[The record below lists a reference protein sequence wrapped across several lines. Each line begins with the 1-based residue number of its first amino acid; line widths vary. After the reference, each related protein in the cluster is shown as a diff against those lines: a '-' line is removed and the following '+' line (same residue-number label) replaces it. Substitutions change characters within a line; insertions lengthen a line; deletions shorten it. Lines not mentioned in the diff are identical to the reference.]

1 MKRIEKKQKN
11 EATPVARFAVCNN
24 LYEAMRGFAHNA
36 IAFGVIAVMCLNI
49 FATCA
54 DDEPEIP
61 DAPKEETFAIT
72 VGQSGDWTPF
82 RGENGVTFSNS
93 NSSVISVSDNRAKVT
108 FTGLKAGISTIT
120 AMLGSKIATAK
131 VTVTDGGSEND
142 KPGEPTD
149 PDPPTPPFEFF
160 EPFPLDVF
168 YSGTLTFE
176 KNLDYMLENGTRI
189 TTVETERIDFVYK
202 FSVINSYESFRS
214 YYNWNIEGFGEWVPF
229 MSGSGNQEINGYIS
243 ASYFYENKQYSDDV
257 STSTI
262 TASVESTEAEN
273 NIVMEMYYNKNKN
286 KYRLMIT
293 GNISS
298 IICKYV
304 GTIVNKTSHSSE
316 TDKFSDDVGSFA
328 FSINYDLNY
337 DNDGKLDTGDCIF
350 LDLDNSDV
358 EEFFKNSKKN
368 ELKIKFDAPG
378 TDYIDSKNKR
388 EKYLKA
394 DIVIGN

>member
-1 MKRIEKKQKN
+1 MENIIFKN
-11 EATPVARFAVCNN
+11 TFCGATLRVALNTVVFLMTASTCFALFSSCGEDEFTETNK
-24 LYEAMRGFAHNA
+24 EF
-36 IAFGVIAVMCLNI
+36 VI
-49 FATCA
+49 
-54 DDEPEIP
+54 D
-61 DAPKEETFAIT
+61 
-72 VGQSGDWTPF
+72 VGESGNWTPF
-82 RGENGVTFSNS
+82 SGETNVTFTNT
-93 NSSVISVSDNRAKVT
+93 NNSVIFIAPSGSTVT
-108 FTGLKAGISTIT
+108 FTGLKGGNSIIT
-120 AMLGSKIATAK
+120 AVSGNKKATAM
-131 VTVTDGGSEND
+131 VTVKDGGGVED
-142 KPGEPTD
+142 DPGGTT
-149 PDPPTPPFEFF
+149 DPPTPPFEFF

-176 KNLDYMLENGTRI
+176 KNYDYMLENGTRI

-202 FSVINSYESFRS
+202 FRVINSYESFRS
-214 YYNWNIEGFGEWVPF
+214 YHNWNIEGYGEWVPF
-229 MSGSGNQEINGYIS
+229 MSGSGNQDRDGYIS

-293 GNISS
+293 GDISS

-350 LDLDNSDV
+350 LDLDNSDI